1 MTEKKAYETPEIAEL
16 GSIVESTGH
25 CSSGCDHD
33 SVLHPDEFK
42 SSGGVERGGGDDSG
56 SDDLVAIGC

>member
-1 MTEKKAYETPEIAEL
+1 MKQYTSPEFVDF
-16 GSIVESTGH
+16 GSIVAKTGH

-42 SSGGVERGGGDDSG
+42 SSGGDMEM
-56 SDDLVAIGC
+56 LEALIAC